1 MEDAVGV
8 VGPGLVLSKLPN
20 DRFAFLLLGG
30 SMLSLLWASVLS
42 EGVPS

>member
-30 SMLSLLWASVLS
+30 SMLWASVLS